1 VDVNERIVETWLREE
16 LGMFTINELYYGN
29 HHKDIDLLAVNLNTK
44 EIWDCEVKVRT
55 STTQISDNANKQNG
69 FKHFVSSLKSKERD
83 KKIKQYC
90 GNNKFKVTKVFITTK
105 SLFGRTE
112 INQKKW
118 LKKFNDIDIEV
129 VFFDRIIKE
138 LQAKANVATKSNNE
152 VIQVLKLLKI
162 YEKK

>member
-1 VDVNERIVETWLREE
+1 MDVNERIVETWLRE
-16 LGMFTINELYYGN
+16 LGMFTTNELYYGN
-29 HHKDIDLLAVNLNTK
+29 YHKDIDLLAVNLINK

-55 STTQISDNANKQNG
+55 GSTQISDNANKQNG

-83 KKIKQYC
+83 NKIKQYC
-90 GNNKFKVTKVFITTK
+90 GKNKFKVSKVFITTK

-112 INQKKW
+112 VNQNKW
-118 LKKFNDIDIEV
+118 LRKFNDNGIEV

-138 LQAKANVATKSNNE
+138 LQAKAHVATKSNNE

-162 YEKK
+162 YE